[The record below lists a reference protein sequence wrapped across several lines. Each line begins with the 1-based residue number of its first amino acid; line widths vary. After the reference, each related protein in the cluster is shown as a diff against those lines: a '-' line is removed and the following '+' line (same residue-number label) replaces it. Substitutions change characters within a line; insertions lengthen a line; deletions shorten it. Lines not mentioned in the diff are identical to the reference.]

1 MTAKPCFKNLENLED
16 VFRYLTQT
24 DMPSLS
30 ATIKKIMEL
39 NPEDEAPGN
48 DLTQIIL
55 EDYGLIGKVLKTV
68 NSIYYNRFGKE
79 ITTVTQAVML
89 LGFNTIKELALSMA
103 LLDFSHGDRSG
114 ILKKLLAQ
122 AFISAHL
129 ARDLAENKNPN
140 NNYMMEEYF
149 LSALFYPLPR
159 ILTAFYDE
167 ECYLVLADEEKRGT
181 TDKQT
186 AVRKF
191 WRRIGETIGKTWNLP
206 STIRMNLEFA
216 PQTIKYKWI
225 KNQEFIPSINMCTSA
240 IIEQDQNNILMQIKN
255 IEQMSGIDIIDLKK
269 YISNAINTS
278 FICYPTLNS
287 IINDVKNTFSE
298 LANYNDV
305 HNSEHID
312 LHNDTENLHA
322 PSEKPIHIPISMVEL
337 LTEFTELIINPN
349 ITLNQTILMSV
360 EIIDKGI
367 DLKRVLFCL
376 LIVEKTAMTVRYG
389 IGKDVEQARNNIIIK
404 YPPKNDKL
412 KKIFENGTGQYIT
425 WGDLPEFTQIP
436 NLENSTIYI
445 LPITINDKTIGCFI
459 LEPMHDL
466 SSDELNY
473 IKTIQ
478 NLITMAIQKQ
488 QK

>member
-1 MTAKPCFKNLENLED
+1 MPAKPCFRNLED
-16 VFRYLTQT
+16 LEDLCTYLTQA

-39 NPEDEAPGN
+39 NPEHEAPGN

-103 LLDFSHGDRSG
+103 LLDFSHANNSG

-129 ARDLAENKNPN
+129 ARDIAENKNPN

-159 ILTAFYDE
+159 ILTALYDE
-167 ECYLVLADEEKRGT
+167 KCYLILANEESKGT
-181 TDKQT
+181 QTEQT

-191 WRRIGETIGKTWNLP
+191 WMRIGETIGKAWNLP
-206 STIRMNLEFA
+206 STIKMNLEFA
-216 PQTIKYKWI
+216 PQAIKHTCI
-225 KNQEFIPSINMCTSA
+225 KDEALIPLIHICTSA
-240 IIEQDQNNILMQIKN
+240 IIEQDQNNILTQIKN
-255 IEQMSGIDIIDLKK
+255 VGQTSGIDISKLKT
-269 YISNAINTS
+269 YISTAINTS
-278 FICYPTLNS
+278 LICYPTLNS
-287 IINDVKNTFSE
+287 IIKDVKNTFSTLTNLNE
-298 LANYNDV
+298 LYD
-305 HNSEHID
+305 SEQTD
-312 LHNDTENLHA
+312 LHKDAESLHD
-322 PSEKPIHIPISMVEL
+322 PSERPIHIPISMVEL
-337 LTEFTELIINPN
+337 LTEFTEIIINPN

-367 DLKRVLFCL
+367 DSKRVLFCL
-376 LIVEKTAMTVRYG
+376 LIAEKTAMTVRYG

-412 KKIFENGTGQYIT
+412 KKIFKNGAGQYIK
-425 WGDLPEFTQIP
+425 WSDLPEFTQIP

-445 LPITINDKTIGCFI
+445 LPITISDKTIGCFI
-459 LEPMHDL
+459 LEPTHDL

-478 NLITMAIQKQ
+478 NLITIAIQKQ